1 MLALWLSAAP
11 AGAQPPAQASPPSA
25 SRGGEVQGAQSAVI
39 KALRAP
45 VPSALPA
52 SEPLSQAAPAT
63 AAQQPAPILPP
74 AGSPPLL
81 RTIRLEFPTQGNAS
95 VIEPPTYL
103 FYIKTRPSR
112 PSDGVWVP
120 YDESIEKSVLEDF
133 KTLWAT
139 NFLDNLWIEV
149 RDAPYANG
157 VMGKEVW
164 FFMEERQRVKIVDY
178 VGSKKIEQSK
188 IEEKLREEN
197 VNIRLDSFVDPAL
210 IRRVEGIV
218 RGMFQEKGYE
228 FARVTHTFTEV
239 AGGPKLVNLTFNLD
253 EGPKV
258 KVRDIDFVGNKAFSD
273 GKLEGQMKSNKSEWM
288 WSFITGR
295 GTYQAAKFEEDA
307 DLILEHYRNEGYVMA
322 RVGQPELRYIE
333 DSTDRRTRYVQLRVP
348 VTEGERYRVGD
359 FTFDGNTVIKS
370 EGLQGVFR
378 VKPGSYYS
386 EKKIRKALEKA
397 REVYGSLGYYEFTAY
412 PDIKPRQAAS
422 GAEEALSARPP
433 GPPTIDVTMRVQE
446 GKQYFVNRITFVGN
460 TTTRDNVI
468 RREIR
473 LFEGGVFNTEAL
485 KYSVKRLN
493 QLGYFKQ
500 LEGGSKELTIDKT
513 PGSDNQVDVKLK
525 LEEQNRNQLTFGAGV
540 SQYEG
545 FFGQLTFQTSNF
557 LGRGETLTVALQQ
570 GSRARNYQLGFS
582 EPFLFDR
589 PLTLGTELHRQQI
602 RYPYTYTQNNSGG
615 SVTFGFAVRSFS
627 RAFTTYAYDQIT
639 IQDLNPAFLGP
650 PTITPENPDFAV
662 PPLGYEQ
669 IDAGTGGT
677 GNPFYD
683 DMLLLGSG
691 GKRTVSK
698 ITPSFVHNTVDNPIF
713 PSAGRRVTF
722 SVDLAGPGGNT
733 RFVKPFVEGVYYK
746 PLTRRMT
753 VGARG
758 QWVYITSMGDTILP
772 IFERL
777 FLGGEYSVRGFDIRT
792 IGPRDPLTGYVIGGN
807 TSLLFNA
814 EYLIQ
819 IAGPVRLVFFYDA
832 GEVLVKGQRPSF
844 EDFKT
849 STGAEIRFFMPVLN
863 VPFRLIAAWNPQR
876 EGVYDNQL
884 QPQKAFTF
892 RFAVGSTF

>member
-1 MLALWLSAAP
+1 MRIRTTIALGLLGMAAAALPATAQPLALP
-11 AGAQPPAQASPPSA
+11 GD
-25 SRGGEVQGAQSAVI
+25 GSAVL

-45 VPSALPA
+45 ASPSAALAAVPA
-52 SEPLSQAAPAT
+52 GQVPAP
-63 AAQQPAPILPP
+63 QQPAPILPP

-81 RTIRLEFPTQGNAS
+81 RTIRVEFPTQGNVS
-95 VIEPPTYL
+95 VIEPTTYL
-103 FYIKTRPSR
+103 FYIQTRPSR

-120 YDESIEKSVLEDF
+120 YDEAIEKSVLDDF
-133 KTLWAT
+133 KRLWAT

-197 VNIRLDSFVDPAL
+197 VSIRLDSFIDPAL

-218 RGMFQEKGYE
+218 RGMFSEKGYE
-228 FARVTHTFTEV
+228 FARVTHTITEV

-253 EGPKV
+253 EGPRVKV
-258 KVRDIDFVGNKAFSD
+258 KKIDFIGNKAVSD
-273 GKLEGQMKSNKSEWM
+273 GKLESQMKSNKSEWM
-288 WSFITGR
+288 WSWITGR

-307 DLILEHYRNEGYVMA
+307 DLIVEHYRNEGYVMA
-322 RVGQPELRYIE
+322 RVGQPELRYVE
-333 DSTDRRTRYVQLRVP
+333 DATDRRTRYVELRVP
-348 VTEGERYRVGD
+348 VVEGERYRVGD

-378 VKPGSYYS
+378 VKPGTYYN
-386 EKKIRKALEKA
+386 EKKIRKSLEKA

-412 PDIKPRQAAS
+412 PDIKPREAPS
-422 GAEEALSARPP
+422 AEEQALAPKPP

-485 KYSVKRLN
+485 KFSIKRLN

-500 LEGGSKELTIDKT
+500 LEGGGKEVSIDKT
-513 PGSDNQVDVKLK
+513 PGADNQVDVKLK

-557 LGRGETLTVALQQ
+557 LGRGETFTVALQQ
-570 GSRARNYQLGFS
+570 GSRARNYQVGFS

-589 PLTLGTELHRQQI
+589 PITLGTDIHRQQI
-602 RYPYTYTQNNSGG
+602 RYPYTYTQNNTGG
-615 SVTFGFAVRSFS
+615 SLTFGFAVRSFS
-627 RAFTTYAYDQIT
+627 RAFVTYSYDRIT
-639 IQDLNPAFLGP
+639 IEDLNEAFLGP
-650 PTITPENPDFAV
+650 PKIIPENPDYAV
-662 PPLGYEQ
+662 PPLGYLPS
-669 IDAGTGGT
+669 DGGSTGT

-683 DMLLLGSG
+683 DALLLSQG
-691 GKRTVSK
+691 GMRTVSK

-713 PSAGRRVTF
+713 PSAGRRFTA

-733 RFVKPFVEGVYYK
+733 RYIKPTLEGVYYK
-746 PLTRRMT
+746 PLSRRMT
-753 VGARG
+753 VGARA
-758 QWVYITSMGDTILP
+758 QWVYVTAVGETSILP
-772 IFERL
+772 LFERL

-792 IGPRDPLTGYVIGGN
+792 IGPRDPRTGYVLGGN

-832 GEVLVKGQRPSF
+832 GEVLLKSQNPSF

-876 EGVYDNQL
+876 AGVLDNQL